1 MYWRRTCICLKFVHP
16 KLQRVLHIFNTHTN
30 DNIMWSLMHENTV
43 STLVLFVCFCTLYS
57 VYKAA
62 EEQRGIILFL
72 TQR

>member
-1 MYWRRTCICLKFVHP
+1 MFKVCRSQTSASAAHLY
-16 KLQRVLHIFNTHTN
+16 THTN
-30 DNIMWSLMHENTV
+30 ENIMWSLMYENTV

-62 EEQRGIILFL
+62 EEQRSIILFL

>member
-1 MYWRRTCICLKFVHP
+1 MYMFKVCRSQTSVSAAHLY
-16 KLQRVLHIFNTHTN
+16 THTN
-30 DNIMWSLMHENTV
+30 DNITWSLMHENTV
-43 STLVLFVCFCTLYS
+43 SAPVLFVCFCTLYS